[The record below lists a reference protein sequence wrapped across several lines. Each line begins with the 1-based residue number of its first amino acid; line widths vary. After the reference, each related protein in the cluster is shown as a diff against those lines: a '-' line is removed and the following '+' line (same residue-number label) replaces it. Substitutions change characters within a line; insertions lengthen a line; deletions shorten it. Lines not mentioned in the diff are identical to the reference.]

1 MPKNKTM
8 KIEQEI
14 QLPIKW
20 HTPDNIITRYANNVL
35 VHIVENEFKISFF
48 EIIPEIRLD
57 PTSPPPKEA
66 RANCVANIILSPE
79 KLPNFIEALQK
90 QYDNYIKI
98 KSKKLIP

>member
-35 VHIVENEFKISFF
+35 VHIVENEFKISFST
-48 EIIPEIRLD
+48 I
-57 PTSPPPKEA
+57 
-66 RANCVANIILSPE
+66 
-79 KLPNFIEALQK
+79 
-90 QYDNYIKI
+90 
-98 KSKKLIP
+98 